1 MPSGLQPGTCDG
13 GGEGKAEP
21 RGLPSPRWGGVGGGV
36 KEQGKSPMQG
46 RAGSASVPTIGFTVL
61 RFRNDEVRDARNGA
75 MFEVLAVP
83 GAIEKPQRNG

>member
-1 MPSGLQPGTCDG
+1 
-13 GGEGKAEP
+13 
-21 RGLPSPRWGGVGGGV
+21 
-36 KEQGKSPMQG
+36 MQG